1 MEQTKGRQK
10 RTGWKESRIQELREE
25 ALMLGAFRAEI
36 IDAGVIVTDAS
47 FRKLCEANAC
57 GNYGKNHMC
66 PPNAGDIYVLME
78 KVKQYDRALV
88 YQTVW
93 NLEDSY
99 DFEGM
104 MEAGKRHNDLM
115 QKLREKTREENL
127 AEPLHLG
134 AGGCRVCEVCAART
148 QEPCRFPDQAVAS
161 LETYGIDV
169 SQLAKAS
176 GMRYTNGKDTVTYFG
191 GIFFTLLPK
200 VDG

>member
-1 MEQTKGRQK
+1 MEQAKATQK
-10 RTGWKESRIQELREE
+10 QTGWDLRQICRLREE
-25 ALMLGAFRAEI
+25 ALALGAFRAEI
-36 IDAGVIVTDAS
+36 IHTEAIVTDAS
-47 FRKLCEANAC
+47 FRQLCEANAC

-66 PPNAGDIYVLME
+66 PPNAGDITVLME
-78 KVKQYDRALV
+78 KIRQYDRALV

-115 QKLREKTREENL
+115 QKLREKTREESCP
-127 AEPLHLG
+127 EPLHLG

-148 QEPCRFPDQAVAS
+148 QEPCRFPDKAVAS

-191 GIFFTLLPK
+191 GIFFTLLPEA
-200 VDG
+200 DG